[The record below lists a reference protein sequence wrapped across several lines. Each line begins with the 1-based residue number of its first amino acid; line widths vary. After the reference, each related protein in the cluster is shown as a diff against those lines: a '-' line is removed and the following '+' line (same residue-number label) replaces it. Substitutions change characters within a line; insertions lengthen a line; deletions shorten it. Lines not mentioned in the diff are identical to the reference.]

1 MNVATF
7 FCFLGGCSYKTWF
20 VRVPQR
26 IVVVNKIS
34 CLENLQPKLLEAV
47 YQILSR
53 LSKKRVRYLDI

>member
-7 FCFLGGCSYKTWF
+7 FCFLGGCSYKTWS

-53 LSKKRVRYLDI
+53 LSKK